1 MTRERIQN
9 TYMTIFK
16 DLVIGELPEEKNL
29 VETLRK
35 IEKRIKYIDWKI

>member
-9 TYMTIFK
+9 TYRTIFK
-16 DLVIGELPEEKNL
+16 ALVIGELPEEKNL

>member
-1 MTRERIQN
+1 
-9 TYMTIFK
+9 MTIFK